1 MANPYIVIEQKDEKK
16 KRGALAIILA
26 IAFVAILAIGG
37 TFAYLTYT
45 ANQTPNR
52 FTTDPNI
59 TADVLEPM
67 WTNAIDTSASN
78 TYKASDGTAVP
89 EKADNM
95 MPGDEVAKN
104 PFVVNTSKNGS
115 DEYVAL
121 KLQFQKYVQPGEN
134 ASATD
139 DGYVNMTSEEVDKL
153 FAVYAFGGTESAA
166 TGTKDTNAGWTT
178 PDEWTQI
185 VYASDTAAGTTDGS
199 AEAAKGVTAGKAN
212 SNGSMYFYYN
222 SSIAA
227 ETTAQ
232 AQAEK
237 ASTTITSADGDVT
250 KAENYWNID
259 SSVRTSPLFTFVRY
273 ANGATQDKI
282 NALNNVLKGGAGK
295 SAGDTGSAN
304 YTTDPGW
311 RVVISGAAIQ
321 ATADNAAA
329 DHAKTGTTENWI
341 DLLDANKTTD
351 GSSTTSKPT
360 TVSGVRTDSG
370 VTSPTSKIPEATNVK
385 KDGTES

>member
-67 WTNAIDTSASN
+67 WTNAIQTDDKTTDN
-78 TYKASDGTAVP
+78 VDEGVYASDGTAIP
-89 EKADNM
+89 TAASNM

-121 KLQFQKYVQPGEN
+121 KLQFQKYVQPGTN
-134 ASATD
+134 PSATA

-166 TGTKDTNAGWTT
+166 TGSSTTNAGWTT
-178 PDEWTQI
+178 PSGWTQI
-185 VYASDTAAGTTDGS
+185 VYADDTAAGTTDGTS
-199 AEAAKGVTAGKAN
+199 TGVTAGKAN
-212 SNGSMYFYYN
+212 SNGSMYFYYDTK
-222 SSIAA
+222 IAA

-237 ASTTITSADGDVT
+237 ASTTTTGADGEVT

-295 SAGDTGSAN
+295 SAGDTGSVN

-321 ATADNAAA
+321 ATDANTAASHATTNATE
-329 DHAKTGTTENWI
+329 KYTT
-341 DLLDANKTTD
+341 LLDANSQTD

-360 TVSGVRTDSG
+360 AASGVRTSSSLG
-370 VTSPTSKIPEATNVK
+370 IPEATNVK
-385 KDGTES
+385 PNGTES

>member
-67 WTNAIDTSASN
+67 WTNAIDTTASN

-121 KLQFQKYVQPGEN
+121 KLQFQKYVQPGESTSTTN
-134 ASATD
+134 
-139 DGYVNMTSEEVDKL
+139 DGYVNMTSAEVDAL

-166 TGTKDTNAGWTT
+166 TGTSTTNAGWTT
-178 PDEWTQI
+178 PSGWTQI
-185 VYASDTAAGTTDGS
+185 VYANDTAAGTTDGTS
-199 AEAAKGVTAGKAN
+199 TGVTAGKAN
-212 SNGSMYFYYN
+212 SNGSMYFYYDTK
-222 SSIAA
+222 IAA

-232 AQAEK
+232 AQAEA
-237 ASTTITSADGDVT
+237 ASTTTGEDESAVT
-250 KAENYWNID
+250 KAEDYWKIPNT
-259 SSVRTSPLFTFVRY
+259 VRTSPLFTFVRY

-282 NALNNVLKGGAGK
+282 NALNNVLKGGKGK
-295 SAGDTGSAN
+295 SASDTGSAN

-321 ATADNAAA
+321 ATADNTAAS
-329 DHAKTGTTENWI
+329 HATTNATEKYTT
-341 DLLDANKTTD
+341 LLDANKTTD
-351 GSSTTSKPT
+351 GSSTDSKPT
-360 TVSGVRTDSG
+360 AASGVRTSSSLG
-370 VTSPTSKIPEATNVK
+370 IPEATNIK
-385 KDGTES
+385 PDGTK

>member
-67 WTNAIDTSASN
+67 WTNAIDTTASN

-121 KLQFQKYVQPGEN
+121 KLQFQKYVQPGES
-134 ASATD
+134 ASTTA
-139 DGYVNMTSEEVDKL
+139 DGYVNMTSAEVDAL

-166 TGTKDTNAGWTT
+166 TGSSTTNAGWTT
-178 PDEWTQI
+178 PDGWTQI
-185 VYASDTAAGTTDGS
+185 VYADDTAAGTTDGTS
-199 AEAAKGVTAGKAN
+199 TGVTAGKAN
-212 SNGSMYFYYN
+212 SEGSMYFYYDTKI
-222 SSIAA
+222 SA

-237 ASTTITSADGDVT
+237 ASTTTTSADGDVT

-282 NALNNVLKGGAGK
+282 NALNNVLKGGKGK

-321 ATADNAAA
+321 ATADNTAAS
-329 DHAKTGTTENWI
+329 HATTNATEKYTT
-341 DLLDANKTTD
+341 LLDANKTTD
-351 GSSTTSKPT
+351 GSSTDSKPT
-360 TVSGVRTDSG
+360 AASGVRTSSSLG
-370 VTSPTSKIPEATNVK
+370 IPEATNIK
-385 KDGTES
+385 PDGTK